1 MVIVMNLD
9 FLKDY
14 TYYKHASK
22 ITNIIFTLY
31 VIFTAISL
39 FLNIDIML
47 KMIASLFV
55 TLFFALKIYYNHK
68 HTITKYQII
77 AKLQTKEIISIHT
90 GLIKR
95 YSRDEIIELAKND
108 QVMDLSTGYEEGMMQ
123 SVLSQHYPA
132 RKILKKYPDIKN
144 IEKYKTTVTYNN
156 FDMKYQHVINEIG
169 RSIEN
174 IEYRYELQLPN
185 EVENN
190 EKN

>member
-1 MVIVMNLD
+1 MELD

-14 TYYKHASK
+14 IYYERASK
-22 ITNIIFTLY
+22 VANIIFTLY
-31 VIFTAISL
+31 VIFTAIL
-39 FLNIDIML
+39 VFLNIDIML
-47 KMIASLFV
+47 KMITSLFI

-68 HTITKYQII
+68 YTITKYQAIS
-77 AKLQTKEIISIHT
+77 KLQTKEIISIHT
-90 GLIKR
+90 ELIKT

-108 QVMDLSTGYEEGMMQ
+108 QVIDLSTGYEEGVMQ

-132 RKILKKYPDIKN
+132 RKLLKKYPDIKT
-144 IEKYKTTVTYNN
+144 IEKYKTTVTYNE

-174 IEYRYELQLPN
+174 IEYRHELQLPN
-185 EVENN
+185 EGVKVN

>member
-1 MVIVMNLD
+1 MELD

-14 TYYKHASK
+14 IYYKRASK

-31 VIFTAISL
+31 VIFTVIL
-39 FLNIDIML
+39 VFLNVDIML

-68 HTITKYQII
+68 YTITKYQTIS
-77 AKLQTKEIISIHT
+77 KLQTKELISIHT
-90 GLIKR
+90 ELIKR

-108 QVMDLSTGYEEGMMQ
+108 QVIDLSTGYEEGVMQ
-123 SVLSQHYPA
+123 SVLSQHHPA
-132 RKILKKYPDIKN
+132 RKLLKKYPDIKN
-144 IEKYKTTVTYNN
+144 IEKYKTTVTYNEFN
-156 FDMKYQHVINEIG
+156 MKYQHVINEIG